1 VPEFACRQRP
11 TRQLRVFA
19 WRLRVDARPLVS
31 SVYTHTRIQ
40 AFFHFL
46 REIQSFFAS
55 SISSYLCP
63 YPPPLLGPVGRL
75 RSRSHAIACN
85 VFVRLRLRTICSAS
99 VRRLFS
105 LSRPRDVPHPIA
117 RSRAGVRTFDI
128 QLLMLEEIRSTAQ
141 HF

>member
-1 VPEFACRQRP
+1 VQATTDTP
-11 TRQLRVFA
+11 TSCIRV
-19 WRLRVDARPLVS
+19 
-31 SVYTHTRIQ
+31 
-40 AFFHFL
+40 
-46 REIQSFFAS
+46 EAS
-55 SISSYLCP
+55 SRCSTISQLCVHAYTYTSFLSLP
-63 YPPPLLGPVGRL
+63 PRDSEFLCILDIVLPLSLPPPLLLGPVGRL